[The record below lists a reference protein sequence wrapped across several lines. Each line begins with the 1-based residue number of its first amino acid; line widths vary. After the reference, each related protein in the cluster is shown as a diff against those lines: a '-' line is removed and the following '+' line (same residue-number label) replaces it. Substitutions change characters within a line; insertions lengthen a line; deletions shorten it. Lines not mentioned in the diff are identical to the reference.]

1 MPGTTLLTSSR
12 GVMHTETV
20 LGALALFS
28 GFSAI
33 VLIVVFLHSIRRRKN
48 LSSLLSALV
57 AIIAGLACALAVT
70 VLIGIRGYSALT
82 REETAA
88 WIRTVPVGEQQFV
101 AHFRLPDGRTEVF
114 ELAGDEL
121 YVDAHI
127 LKWKSIANLFGLHT
141 AYELDRVAGR
151 FTELDDERRQER
163 TVYSL
168 APDRSVNLF
177 YLRRASDLL
186 APVVD
191 AEYGSASFVAARDTT
206 RWELR
211 VSTTGLL
218 LRVQERPEE

>member
-1 MPGTTLLTSSR
+1 MR
-12 GVMHTETV
+12 TETV

-33 VLIVVFLHSIRRRKN
+33 VLLVVFLHSVRRRRN

-57 AIIAGLACALAVT
+57 SIITGLVCALAVT

-82 REETAA
+82 KEETAA
-88 WIRTVPVGEQQFV
+88 WIRTVPVGEQKFV

-127 LKWKSIANLFGLHT
+127 LKWKPIANLFGLHT
-141 AYELDRVAGR
+141 AYELDRVSGR
-151 FTELDDERRQER
+151 FAELDDERRQER
-163 TVYSL
+163 TVYTL

-191 AEYGSASFVAARDTT
+191 AEYGSASFMTARDTAL
-206 RWELR
+206 WELR

-218 LRVQERPEE
+218 LRVQEQPEE

>member
-1 MPGTTLLTSSR
+1 MR
-12 GVMHTETV
+12 TETV

-33 VLIVVFLHSIRRRKN
+33 VLLVVFLHSVRRRKN
-48 LSSLLSALV
+48 LSSLLAALSAIV
-57 AIIAGLACALAVT
+57 AGLICALSIT
-70 VLIGIRGYSALT
+70 VMIGIRGYSALT

-114 ELAGDEL
+114 ELHGDEL

-127 LKWKSIANLFGLHT
+127 MKWKSIANLFGLRT

-151 FTELDDERRQER
+151 FTELDDERRAER
-163 TVYSL
+163 TIYSL
-168 APDRSVNLF
+168 APARSVNLF
-177 YLRRASDLL
+177 YLRRASGLL
-186 APVVD
+186 APLVD
-191 AEYGSASFVAARDTT
+191 AEYGSASFVAARDTA

-218 LRVQERPEE
+218 LRIQAQPEE